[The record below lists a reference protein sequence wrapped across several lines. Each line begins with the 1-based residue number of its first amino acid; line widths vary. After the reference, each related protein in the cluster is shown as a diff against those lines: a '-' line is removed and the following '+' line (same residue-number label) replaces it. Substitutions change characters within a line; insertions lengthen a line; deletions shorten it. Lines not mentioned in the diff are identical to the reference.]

1 MIAAIKQAVDRSVF
15 LTSLNYL
22 KGQLLYQAGLSDHL
36 SGSTHARLTP
46 DQGADYVEQVV
57 ADYLHFAGVPTDYLA
72 GKDVLEIGPGDN
84 LGVALSLVAKGARS
98 VTCLDGFRPRTD
110 DSKNTLIYGLLIR
123 GMNEAERERL
133 EGVVSFEKNGHAS
146 FAQGTI
152 SCMYGVPIEQAAAR
166 LGGARFDLI
175 ISRAVLEHVRDLE
188 AGWSA
193 MVRLLSPAGEMW
205 HKVDFRNHG
214 KYEQFHPLF
223 FLAFSDRV
231 WNLITSPD
239 PTLNRERLSTYLRLA
254 HESFGLVKCYATHV
268 LEGAELR
275 PHPERLEFGRD
286 YGAVERELVAN
297 IRPRLSA
304 RFRSMSDEEL
314 LTSGIFLICRDR
326 RR

>member
-1 MIAAIKQAVDRSVF
+1 
-15 LTSLNYL
+15 
-22 KGQLLYQAGLSDHL
+22 
-36 SGSTHARLTP
+36 
-46 DQGADYVEQVV
+46 
-57 ADYLHFAGVPTDYLA
+57 
-72 GKDVLEIGPGDN
+72 
-84 LGVALSLVAKGARS
+84 
-98 VTCLDGFRPRTD
+98 
-110 DSKNTLIYGLLIR
+110 
-123 GMNEAERERL
+123 MNDAERGRL
-133 EGVVSFEKNGHAS
+133 EGVICFDGNGPVRV
-146 FAQGTI
+146 AQGTI
-152 SCMYGVPIEQAAAR
+152 SCMYGIPIEKAVAR
-166 LGGARFDLI
+166 LGEARFDLI

-223 FLAFSDRV
+223 FLTFSDPA
-231 WNLITSPD
+231 WSLMTSPD
-239 PTLNRERLSTYLRLA
+239 PTLNRERLSTYLRMA
-254 HESFGLVKCYATHV
+254 HDSFASVKYYATHV

-275 PHPERLEFGRD
+275 PHRERLEFGRD
-286 YGAVERELVAN
+286 YGDVERELVAD